1 MSADDDDF
9 PSGGPPDNLIPFPG
23 LRPSTKLADSWAR
36 ARDDANRKNQTRH
49 QFPSPLDAV
58 DQIMAQRLLPILP
71 MPAGWV
77 ELGKRVQLRAGQCV
91 GIVGPQGGG
100 KTSFALQWAI
110 GATAAGIP
118 VLWVPL
124 ELDVCEV
131 SERIAANMHG
141 VHTMAVHLHWTRDRI
156 QHALSAVA
164 DMWRFVDNYGDADRT
179 MAAMLDAIA
188 LVKQTYRVPPFVVI
202 DYLGKL
208 ASLEENI
215 RQATVR
221 AAEKLRA
228 AAAAELCYVAMLAQP
243 SRANNI
249 VLTGKTDIAVSSDT
263 IAVAA
268 DSSEVEGA
276 CAVMLALNVF
286 KADDSQE
293 LDSIVHCGKARNTGR
308 EGPTGFRFGKPGGT
322 WTELDYL
329 PANPMAIKAEVER
342 AKRDKHRVG
351 PTPTAKETQRDLNA
365 ARAGDADAS
374 RRASIMEAIARHGAL
389 GMDIM
394 AIRALPGAGRGMAV
408 QGALNDL
415 ERMRQVE
422 RTPAGRWRAVGRI
435 E

>member
-1 MSADDDDF
+1 MADDDF
-9 PSGGPPDNLIPFPG
+9 PDGEAPDNLIPFPG
-23 LRPSTKLADSWAR
+23 VRPSPKLEEAWGR
-36 ARDDANRKNQTRH
+36 ARDDANAKNRTSHR
-49 QFPSPLDAV
+49 FPSPLDAI
-58 DQIMAQRLLPILP
+58 DEIMAQRLLPILP

-77 ELGKRVQLRAGQCV
+77 ELAKRVQLRAGQCV

-110 GATAAGIP
+110 AATAAGIP

-124 ELDVCEV
+124 ELDVAEV

-141 VHTMAVHLHWTRDRI
+141 VHTMAVHLHWSRERI
-156 QHALSAVA
+156 RHALATVA
-164 DMWRFVDNYGDADRT
+164 DMWRFVDNYGDAERT
-179 MAAMLDAIA
+179 VAAMRDAIA

-208 ASLEENI
+208 ASLEDNI

-221 AAEKLRA
+221 AAETLRA

-243 SRANNI
+243 SRANNT
-249 VLTGKTDIAVSSDT
+249 VLTGKTEITASTDT

-286 KADDSQE
+286 KSDDAQE
-293 LDSIVHCGKARNTGR
+293 LDAIVHVGKARNTGR

-322 WTELDYL
+322 WRELDYL
-329 PANPMAIKAEVER
+329 PANPMAIR
-342 AKRDKHRVG
+342 AANEAAKKDKHR
-351 PTPTAKETQRDLNA
+351 TAPAPNLKETARELNL

-374 RRASIMEAIARHGAL
+374 RRAVILEALARHGAL
-389 GMDIM
+389 GMDPM
-394 AIRALPGAGRGMAV
+394 AIRALPGVGKGFAV
-408 QGALNDL
+408 NAALQTL
-415 ERMRQVE
+415 ERSGVIE
-422 RTPAGRWRAVGRI
+422 RHSGRWRACAKI